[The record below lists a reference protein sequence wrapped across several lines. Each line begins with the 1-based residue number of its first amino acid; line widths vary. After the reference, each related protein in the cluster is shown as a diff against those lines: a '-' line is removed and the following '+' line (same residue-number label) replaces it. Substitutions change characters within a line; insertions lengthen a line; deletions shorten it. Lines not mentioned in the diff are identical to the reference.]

1 MTAHADVAA
10 EDLHGQIWDNE
21 CSGSSPTPLLVLI
34 KGDLLRPPPPPRGLT
49 TNDSYHVDPHE
60 LSLVAREMPK

>member
-34 KGDLLRPPPPPRGLT
+34 KGDLLRPPSPPPLE
-49 TNDSYHVDPHE
+49 D
-60 LSLVAREMPK
+60 